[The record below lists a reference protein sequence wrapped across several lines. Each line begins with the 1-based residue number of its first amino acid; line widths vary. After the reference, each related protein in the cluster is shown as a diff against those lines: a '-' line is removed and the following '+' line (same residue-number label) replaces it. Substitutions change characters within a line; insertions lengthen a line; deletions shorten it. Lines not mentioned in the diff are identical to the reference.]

1 MAFGALVRR
10 RPFNPRPCFSLHKR
24 RPFSSSGDH
33 PKQRDSG
40 HIPAGFEVDLSYP
53 SYMVW
58 GSNTGVGKTLV
69 SAGLATSIICS
80 STATD
85 APPNVHYIKPVQTGF
100 PQDSDSRFVSRKV
113 SDIFKHRRPANN
125 LYVSNQMLKVSPVAW
140 HCLPGSKGADEIR
153 KRDLGLD
160 ESGMVNINSYEGRA
174 LQGFDKDRGSADSEL
189 VCKTIYSWEEAVS
202 PHLAAAREG
211 CVVEDCSLV
220 ESLQKCQGGFNGKTD
235 NNWSIIET
243 AGGVASPGPSGTLQC
258 DLYRPFRLPSILVGD
273 GRLGGISGTISAYES
288 LCLRGYD
295 INAVILADNS
305 LLNEKSLSTYLH
317 DRIPVLVLPKIPEDA
332 SDSLMEWFSESYK
345 VFSELKE
352 ILQASFLE
360 RKQRLHEMPKKA
372 GRLLWWPFTQ
382 HSLVPEQSITLIDS
396 RYGENFAVHKVQSE
410 KYAKDCI
417 VQQFDACA
425 SWWTQGPSA
434 ILQAELAREVG
445 YTAGRFGHVMYPE
458 NVYEPALNCAELLLQ
473 GVGKGWATRVLFS
486 DNGST
491 AIEIALKMAF
501 RKFASDHGFLPECSE
516 RDSGKNF
523 PEFKVLALRGSYHGD
538 TLGAMEAQAP
548 SPYTGFLQQ
557 PWYSGRGLFLDPPT
571 VFYNKEK
578 WNLHVPDALAYA
590 ELKNSGA
597 EEWCYEAIFSTK
609 RDDTCLAILYRDY
622 ISQQLSQFSTSYLS
636 VHIAALITEPVI
648 HAAGGM
654 HMIDPLFQR
663 VLVKECQTR
672 GMPVIFDEV
681 FTGFWRLGAES
692 AAELLGC
699 MPDIA
704 CYAKL
709 LTGGVVPLAATLAT
723 NSVFEAFE
731 GKSKLFALL
740 HGHSYSGYAVGC
752 AAAVKAMQW
761 FKDPQLNLNISSNGN
776 RLIEL
781 WDNKLV
787 SKISAKSAVS
797 RVVALGTVC
806 AIELK
811 ADNAD
816 IGYGSLLASSIV
828 QKLRND
834 GVYMRPLGNV
844 IYLMCGPITPATVC
858 STILDK
864 VCQRLDEC

>member
-1 MAFGALVRR
+1 MLWGA
-10 RPFNPRPCFSLHKR
+10 
-24 RPFSSSGDH
+24 
-33 PKQRDSG
+33 
-40 HIPAGFEVDLSYP
+40 
-53 SYMVW
+53 
-58 GSNTGVGKTLV
+58 NTGVGKTLV
-69 SAGLATSIICS
+69 SAGLAASIVCPS
-80 STATD
+80 AATE
-85 APPNVHYIKPVQTGF
+85 APSNVLYIKPVQTGF

-113 SDIFKHRRPANN
+113 SELFKHRRPANN
-125 LYVSNQMLKVSPVAW
+125 LYVSNHLLKVSPAAW
-140 HCLPGSKGADEIR
+140 RFLPGSKGADETR
-153 KRDLGLD
+153 MRDLGFD
-160 ESGMVNINSYEGRA
+160 ESGMMNVNSYEGQA
-174 LQGFDKDRGSADSEL
+174 LKGIVKDSGSVDSEL
-189 VCKTIYSWEEAVS
+189 VCKTIYGWQEAVS
-202 PHLAAAREG
+202 PHLVAAREG

-220 ESLQKCQGGFNGKTD
+220 ESLQKCQGEFNGNTD
-235 NNWSIIET
+235 SDWSIIET

-258 DLYRPFRLPSILVGD
+258 DLYRPFRLSSILVGD

-295 INAVILADNS
+295 INAVILADHS
-305 LLNEKSLSTYLH
+305 LFNEKSLSTYLH
-317 DRIPVLVLPKIPEDA
+317 DRIPVFVLPKIPEDA

-360 RKQRLHEMPKKA
+360 RRQRLYKMPKKA
-372 GRLLWWPFTQ
+372 GSLLWWPFTQ

-396 RYGENFAVHKVQSE
+396 RCGENFAVHKVQSQ
-410 KYAKDCI
+410 KNGKDCI

-434 ILQAELAREVG
+434 TLQAELAREVG
-445 YTAGRFGHVMYPE
+445 YATGRFGHVMYPE

-473 GVGKGWATRVLFS
+473 GVGKGWATRVFFS

-516 RDSGKNF
+516 MDSGKIC

-571 VFYNKEK
+571 VFYNNEK
-578 WNLHVPDALAYA
+578 WNLHVPGALAYT

-597 EEWCYEAIFSTK
+597 EEWSYEAIFSTK
-609 RDDTCLAILYRDY
+609 RDDTTLATLYRDY
-622 ISQQLSQFSTSYLS
+622 ISQQLGQFSTSYPS
-636 VHIAALITEPVI
+636 VHVAALITEPVI

-663 VLVKECQTR
+663 VLVKECQRR

-692 AAELLGC
+692 AAEILGC

-723 NSVFEAFE
+723 KSVFKAFE

-761 FKDPQLNLNISSNGN
+761 FKDPRMNLNISSNGN

-806 AIELK
+806 ALELK
-811 ADNAD
+811 AVDCD
-816 IGYGSLLASSIV
+816 IGYGSLLASSLV
-828 QKLRND
+828 QKLRDD
-834 GVYMRPLGNV
+834 GIYMRPLGNV
-844 IYLMCGPITPATVC
+844 IYLMCGPATPATVC